1 MVTGLIFIL
10 IGLIILFYP
19 QILIIMIASLFILF
33 GFGLMAMSWQFRR
46 LRKQAQSRFV
56 NWLIRW

>member
-1 MVTGLIFIL
+1 MVTGLIFVL
-10 IGLIILFYP
+10 IGLVILFYP

-33 GFGLMAMSWQFRR
+33 GFGLMATSWQFRR
-46 LRKQAQSRFV
+46 LRKQSQSRFV